1 MKPAHLLPALALAA
15 LLGLAWIRPSPPSG
29 AVAMKPASPAD
40 APIPNPVPAASPE
53 AAPRR
58 SPSSPPTPW
67 SWTREDRARIA
78 ALEERLLARLR
89 EEPSFEEAV
98 FQAFLQE
105 PDPMWMSFLQ
115 NLLAADPRR
124 RNAPAWQ
131 DRFARV
137 AEAEPVAARR
147 RAALLF
153 LQQAETVGP
162 VRDRLFTLAERSD
175 LRGPALLALK
185 GLPGRR
191 PTDPDL
197 DRLAARLAHVDPDP
211 AVRALGARLAR
222 QP

>member
-1 MKPAHLLPALALAA
+1 MKPARLFPALALAA

-29 AVAMKPASPAD
+29 ATAMKPAPPAVV
-40 APIPNPVPAASPE
+40 PVPNSAPSALPE
-53 AAPRR
+53 TAPRR
-58 SPSSPPTPW
+58 SPPSPSASW
-67 SWTREDRARIA
+67 SWTREDRERIA

-89 EEPSFEEAV
+89 EEPSFEDAV

-137 AEAEPVAARR
+137 AETESVAARR

-162 VRDRLFTLAERSD
+162 VRDRLFALAEQSD

-191 PTDPDL
+191 PADPDL
-197 DRLAARLAHVDPDP
+197 DRLAARRADVDPDP
-211 AVRALGARLAR
+211 AVRALAARLAR
-222 QP
+222 PR